1 MLMDKVVSLATDG
14 KERYDMDGKLASQ
27 GSVNK
32 ELLEKLLSHPF
43 FLQPP
48 PKSTGAGVFGREKA
62 HEILCPS

>member
-1 MLMDKVVSLATDG
+1 
-14 KERYDMDGKLASQ
+14 MDGKLASQ

-48 PKSTGAGVFGREKA
+48 PNLREQESSEREKP
-62 HEILCPS
+62 HEIYALAKEKKISPSDLMRTLLNSR